1 MFTLNCK
8 GRLLIIRKP
17 IVMGILN
24 ITPDSFYAG
33 SRLQETGKIIDTVG
47 RMIEE
52 GAAIID
58 IGGQSTRP
66 GSEKISAAE
75 EAERVLPVI
84 EHIKKQFPEIFISTD
99 TYYASVAKEVVNAG
113 ADMVNDISAGLLD
126 PAMPDTVAGLNVP
139 FIAMHMKGNPQNMQ
153 SMAQYENLIAELIN
167 YFTERI
173 NHLEKAGIKD
183 IIIDPGFGFAKTMV
197 HNFLLLDQLDHL
209 RILKKPLLAGLSRKS
224 MIYKTLNTTPE
235 EALNGT
241 SVLNTIALMRGAQ
254 ILRVHDV
261 KEAME
266 CIKLTSQLQSSP

>member
-8 GRLLIIRKP
+8 GRLLIIREP

-24 ITPDSFYAG
+24 ITPDSFYEG
-33 SRLQETGKIIDTVG
+33 SRLQETGKIIEKVS

-52 GAAIID
+52 GATIID

-66 GSEKISAAE
+66 GAEKISETE
-75 EAERVLPVI
+75 EADRVQPVI
-84 EHIKKQFPEIFISTD
+84 EKIKKQFPEIFISTD
-99 TYYASVAKEVVNAG
+99 TYYASVAKDAVTAG
-113 ADMVNDISAGLLD
+113 ADMVNDISAGFLD
-126 PAMPDTVAGLNVP
+126 PVMAETVAQLNVP
-139 FIAMHMKGNPQNMQ
+139 YIAMHMKGNPQTMQ
-153 SMAQYENLIAELIN
+153 RMAQYENIISEVLN
-167 YFTERI
+167 YFAERI

-183 IIIDPGFGFAKTMV
+183 IIIDPGFGFAKTIE
-197 HNFLLLDQLDHL
+197 HNFTMLNQLDHL
-209 RILKKPLLAGLSRKS
+209 KILQKPVLAGLSRKS

-241 SVLNTIALMRGAQ
+241 TTLNTIALMKGAN

>member
-183 IIIDPGFGFAKTMV
+183 IIIDPGFGFAKTMA

-241 SVLNTIALMRGAQ
+241 SVLNTIALMRGAK

>member
-1 MFTLNCK
+1 
-8 GRLLIIRKP
+8 
-17 IVMGILN
+17 MGILN